1 MMRFPRPA
9 QLREQAGMILRATT
23 ELGCATA
30 LCRQQPDVTE
40 TERAWLIE
48 VRLRRQGVLRQ
59 LPAATQFEVRLAE
72 AVLLRT
78 VSDRR

>member
-1 MMRFPRPA
+1 M
-9 QLREQAGMILRATT
+9 
-23 ELGCATA
+23 
-30 LCRQQPDVTE
+30 TE